1 MKMSLSWLS
10 RYVDINVPVQQM
22 CDKMVMSGF
31 EIESMEDLSKTMS
44 NVVVARILKI
54 VPHPD
59 SDHLLICQLDVGK
72 DEPLQIITGASNVFE
87 GALVPAALHD
97 SYLPDGT
104 HIKKGKLRGLDSFG
118 MMCSGGELNLTESDY
133 PGAEVNGILILKDD
147 LLPGTDMREVLGLFD
162 WVIDFKITANRPD
175 CQSVLG
181 VAKEIAVALGTKFE
195 YPVPRYEEITDKHID
210 DYIKV
215 TVKDGDL
222 CPRYCGRMVENLRIK
237 PSPDWMQA
245 ALKSAGMRPI
255 NNIVDITNFV
265 MLETGQPLH
274 AFDYRDINGK
284 EIIVRP
290 AYEGEKITTLDGK
303 EHTLNPSML
312 VIADAAQPSCLAG
325 IMGGL
330 NSEIKD
336 DTKTLFLECA
346 KFRRDSVRRTCR
358 ALGVATESS
367 ARYQRGVDIN
377 NVEYASER
385 ALALIAELDAGDI
398 VAGTIDV
405 NSAPAETNVI
415 KATPES
421 INALLG
427 LEIPADTMVDILNR
441 LGLRTTLEDGTL
453 TCLVPSIRSDVEGR
467 ADLAEEVMRIYGYD
481 HIVGTPLR
489 GAVHPGKLSDSRRM
503 TDKIKARM
511 VAQGA
516 REIAT
521 YSFISKKQLE
531 ELRLPA
537 DDERR
542 NVVELCNPLGE
553 EYSTMRTQLISS
565 MLTVL
570 STNYNHSNESA
581 RLFEIS
587 KRFVPKALPL
597 DEQPLEIPTMSVGLY
612 GAAEDFYTLKGVIES
627 IFDCFGITAEYS
639 RSSESYLH
647 PGRQASATLGNTVIA
662 TFGEVH
668 PSVCESYKLGGRV
681 YVGEIYLENLL
692 KIKPSHVK
700 YRPMPRFP
708 AVTRDFAMLCDAKT
722 PVAELQK
729 AITSGAGKLCEQVKL
744 FDVYEGKQIPEGK
757 KSVAFTVT
765 LRSAE
770 GTLDDEQIERV
781 CSKIIKNLDAKGA
794 NLRQ

>member
-22 CDKMVMSGF
+22 CDKMVMAGF
-31 EIESMEDLSKTMS
+31 EIESMEDLSQTMS
-44 NVVVARILKI
+44 NVVVARILNI

-59 SDHLLICQLDVGK
+59 SDHLLICQLDIGK

-97 SYLPDGT
+97 SYLPNGT
-104 HIKKGKLRGLDSFG
+104 HIKKGKLRGLESFG
-118 MMCSGGELNLTESDY
+118 MMCSGGELNLTEGDY
-133 PGAEVNGILILKDD
+133 PGAEVDGILILKDD
-147 LLPGTDMREVLGLFD
+147 LAPGTDMREVLGLFD

-181 VAKEIAVALGTKFE
+181 VAKEIAVALGTRFE
-195 YPVPRYEEITDKHID
+195 YPVPRYEEIDGKHID
-210 DYIKV
+210 EYIKIS
-215 TVKDGDL
+215 VKDGDL

-237 PSPDWMQA
+237 PSPDWMQS

-274 AFDYRDINGK
+274 AFDYRDINGQ
-284 EIIVRP
+284 EIIVRT
-290 AYEGEKITTLDGK
+290 AFEGEKITTLDGK
-303 EHTLNPSML
+303 EHTLNPNML
-312 VIADAAQPSCLAG
+312 VIADAKEASCLAG

-385 ALALIAELDAGDI
+385 ALSLIAELDAGDI
-398 VAGTIDV
+398 VAGTIDI
-405 NSAPAETNVI
+405 NSAPAETNVVT
-415 KATPES
+415 ATPES

-441 LGLRTTLEDGTL
+441 LGLRTTLEEGVL
-453 TCLVPSIRSDVEGR
+453 TCLVPSIRSDVESM

-481 HIVGTPLR
+481 HIIGTPLK
-489 GAVHPGKLSDSRRM
+489 GAVHPGKLSTARRK

-521 YSFISKKQLE
+521 YSFISKKQLDD
-531 ELRLPA
+531 LALPQ
-537 DDERR
+537 DDARR
-542 NVVELCNPLGE
+542 QVVELCNPLGE

-570 STNYNHSNESA
+570 STNYNHSNA
-581 RLFEIS
+581 AVRLFEIS
-587 KRFVPKALPL
+587 KLFVPKNLPL
-597 DEQPLEIPTMSVGLY
+597 TEQPCEVPAMSVGLY
-612 GAAEDFYTLKGVIES
+612 GEKEDFFTLKGLIEN
-627 IFDCFGITAEYS
+627 IFDCFGVTVDYQ
-639 RSSESYLH
+639 RSQEAYLH
-647 PGRQASATLGNTVIA
+647 PGRQANAMLNDVCVA

-668 PSVCESYKLGGRV
+668 PKVAENFKLGGRV
-681 YVGEIYLENLL
+681 YVGQIHLDKLL
-692 KIKPSHVK
+692 KIEEKTIK
-700 YRPMPRFP
+700 YRALPRFP
-708 AVTRDFAMLCDAKT
+708 AVMRDFAMLCDAKT
-722 PVAELQK
+722 PVAQLQK
-729 AITSGAGKLCEQVKL
+729 AIANGAGKLCEQVKL
-744 FDVYEGKQIPEGK
+744 FDVYEGKQIPQGK

-770 GTLDDEQIERV
+770 GTLEDAEIERV
-781 CSKIIKNLDAKGA
+781 CAKIVKNLNAQGA
-794 NLRQ
+794 ALRQ

>member
-31 EIESMEDLSKTMS
+31 EIESMEDLSETMS
-44 NVVVARILKI
+44 NVVVAKILNI

-59 SDHLLICQLDVGK
+59 SDHLLICQLDVGCN
-72 DEPLQIITGASNVFE
+72 EPLQIVTGASNVFE

-97 SYLPDGT
+97 SYLPNGT
-104 HIKKGKLRGLDSFG
+104 HIKKGKLRGVESFG
-118 MMCSGGELNLTESDY
+118 MMCSGGELNLTEGDY
-133 PGAEVNGILILKDD
+133 PGAEVDGILILKDG
-147 LLPGTDMREVLGLFD
+147 LKPGTDMREVLGLFD

-210 DYIKV
+210 EYIKV
-215 TVKDGDL
+215 SVKDGDL

-290 AYEGEKITTLDGK
+290 ATEGEKITTLDGK
-303 EHTLNPSML
+303 EHTLNSNML
-312 VIADAAQPSCLAG
+312 VIADAKEPSCLAG

-336 DTKTLFLECA
+336 DTTTLFLECA

-358 ALGVATESS
+358 TLGVATESS

-398 VAGTIDV
+398 VAGTIDI
-405 NSAPAETNVI
+405 NSAPAENNVV
-415 KATPES
+415 KATPEK

-441 LGLRTTLEDGTL
+441 LGLRTTLEDGVL
-453 TCLVPSIRSDVEGR
+453 TCLVPSIRSDVEGM

-481 HIVGTPLR
+481 HIVSTPLK
-489 GAVHPGKLSDSRRM
+489 GAVHPGKLSPQRRK

-511 VAQGA
+511 VALGA

-521 YSFISKKQLE
+521 YSFISKKQLDD
-531 ELRLPA
+531 LGLA
-537 DDERR
+537 DDDARR
-542 NVVELCNPLGE
+542 QVVELCNPLGE

-570 STNYNHSNESA
+570 STNYNHSNDA
-581 RLFEIS
+581 VRLFEIS
-587 KRFVPKALPL
+587 KLFIPKSLPL
-597 DEQPLEIPTMSVGLY
+597 TEQPCEVPAMSVGLY
-612 GAAEDFYTLKGVIES
+612 GEGEDFFTLKGMIES
-627 IFDCFGITAEYS
+627 VFDVFGVKADYV
-639 RSSESYLH
+639 RSNEAYLH
-647 PGRQASATLGNTVIA
+647 PGRQANAVLCDTVIA

-668 PSVCESYKLGGRV
+668 PKAAESFKLGGKV
-681 YVGEIYLENLL
+681 YVGQINLDALL
-692 KIKPSHVK
+692 KLEEKKVI
-700 YRPMPRFP
+700 YRPLPRFP
-708 AVTRDFAMLCDAKT
+708 AVNRDFAMLCDAKT
-722 PVAELQK
+722 PVAELAK
-729 AITSGAGKLCEQVKL
+729 AIESGAGKLCEQVKL

-770 GTLDDEQIERV
+770 GTLEDAQIERV
-781 CSKIIKNLDAKGA
+781 CAKIIKNLDAKGA
-794 NLRQ
+794 ALRQ